1 MKKVVIDA
9 SVAVKWFV
17 PEIHSAA
24 AARLLEPEIVL
35 CAPDL
40 IGPEFANVLWKK
52 MRRGEITRDEADEI
66 FRAFRALPL
75 EIHPSAFLLGAAFE
89 LAVEFDRSVY
99 DSLYLALAVAEEC
112 VLITADAKFQS
123 VVAMTPLAGHIQWV
137 EKEL

>member
-40 IGPEFANVLWKK
+40 IGPEFGNVL
-52 MRRGEITRDEADEI
+52 
-66 FRAFRALPL
+66 
-75 EIHPSAFLLGAAFE
+75 
-89 LAVEFDRSVY
+89 
-99 DSLYLALAVAEEC
+99 
-112 VLITADAKFQS
+112 
-123 VVAMTPLAGHIQWV
+123 
-137 EKEL
+137 